1 MRKFL
6 LYLQSKWLR
15 GLFTHNDLCARLRED
30 FAVPRERPATAD
42 ARGERSTRSFQE
54 TGEDFQ
60 SRYSKFAHV
69 IGKLKQLRNTQ
80 DLVSLYDKC
89 DVAYTTVIKD
99 LKCNADSKYQFVKE
113 TNLPKILPH
122 SMSFT
127 KAP

>member
-42 ARGERSTRSFQE
+42 ARGERSIGSFQE

-60 SRYSKFAHV
+60 SGNS
-69 IGKLKQLRNTQ
+69 
-80 DLVSLYDKC
+80 SLH
-89 DVAYTTVIKD
+89 T
-99 LKCNADSKYQFVKE
+99 L
-113 TNLPKILPH
+113 
-122 SMSFT
+122 
-127 KAP
+127 